1 MAFSSQIFT
10 APKIG
15 KGNISSPLSSG
26 ASKITKAAPKLRVN
40 RMMFQGRRTISSPA
54 LEAQSSI
61 ENTLSETNA
70 ILVEI
75 QKQLALDFAMRI
87 ADEEEKNK
95 RFKEEKSRKKLI
107 SKESS
112 IESIKKIG
120 GVIKKTAAV
129 VAAPVSGF
137 FDKILEFITTLGLGI
152 GANAVLT
159 WFEDEENRKKIGT
172 FFKILTANWK
182 LLRNILGV
190 IIGAGLALKVAGAIA
205 TIGTVLS
212 FLANPIVLGFLA
224 GAGLL
229 LAGKAAFDFIS
240 DAQAGGKEY
249 NAAHKVL
256 DRRLFEAGMNRMGG
270 DVSDLNQQQRS
281 RRGSGRR
288 GGRSEEQEK
297 IYQSVVS
304 KRKQLRTL
312 QKNRDAA
319 LEGVE
324 DDTERQK
331 IKLQYSVQIPGIVS
345 GIETRKIGGPV
356 IAGRPYIVG
365 DERGLETAEIFVPR
379 IDGTII
385 NNKRTQTILNGS
397 KNKGKVNF
405 LTMDLP
411 PIQMNKG
418 KPGPTPPAPKVPQ
431 ISSTNSADLW
441 RMKTPEIYGIY
452 V

>member
-1 MAFSSQIFT
+1 MAFSSQSFT

-26 ASKITKAAPKLRVN
+26 ASRITKTAPKLRVN
-40 RMMFQGRRTISSPA
+40 RINLGNKRTISSPA

-75 QKQLALDFAMRI
+75 QKQLSLDFSMRI
-87 ADEEEKNK
+87 ADEKEKNK
-95 RFKEEKSRKKLI
+95 TFKEEKSRKKLI

-120 GVIKKTAAV
+120 GAIKKIASV

-190 IIGAGLALKVAGAIA
+190 IIGAGLALKVANAVAIIGK
-205 TIGTVLS
+205 TI
-212 FLANPIVLGFLA
+212 A
-224 GAGLL
+224 L
-229 LAGKAAFDFIS
+229 LASGPGLAVIGGVLLAMGAVKAAEHFRKI
-240 DAQAGGKEY
+240 KEKR
-249 NAAHKVL
+249 ALEEEVSVGAK
-256 DRRLFEAGMNRMGG
+256 DPSKIGG
-270 DVSDLNQQQRS
+270 DD
-281 RRGSGRR
+281 GMTF
-288 GGRSEEQEK
+288 EEYKIFNYMEPGFEGLQDATVDPRIEK
-297 IYQSVVS
+297 N
-304 KRKQLRTL
+304 KQLRE
-312 QKNRDAA
+312 KVFSPDYDPM
-319 LEGVE
+319 
-324 DDTERQK
+324 DDTPQIIQREKTFGERVGDVFRP
-331 IKLQYSVQIPGIVS
+331 VQNFIYG
-345 GIETRKIGGPV
+345 GARAMGGPV
-356 IAGRPYIVG
+356 TAGQSYLVG
-365 DERGLETAEIFVPR
+365 EGGPEIFSPNINGSIV
-379 IDGTII
+379 

-418 KPGPTPPAPKVPQ
+418 KPGPTPPAPEVPQ

>member
-1 MAFSSQIFT
+1 MAFSSQSFT
-10 APKIG
+10 APKMG
-15 KGNISSPLSSG
+15 KGNMSSPLSFG
-26 ASKITKAAPKLRVN
+26 ASKLRVN
-40 RMMFQGRRTISSPA
+40 RINFGNKRIISSPA

-75 QKQLALDFAMRI
+75 QKQLSLDFSMRI
-87 ADEEEKNK
+87 ADEKEKNK
-95 RFKEEKSRKKLI
+95 TFKEEKSRKKLI

-120 GVIKKTAAV
+120 GAIKKTAAV

-159 WFEDEENRKKIGT
+159 WFEDEENRRKIGT
-172 FFKILTANWK
+172 FFKIVTANWK
-182 LLRNILGV
+182 LLRNILGLFV
-190 IIGAGLALKVAGAIA
+190 AAGLALKVANAILI
-205 TIGTVLS
+205 IGKAISLLASPPALLVIAGLS
-212 FLANPIVLGFLA
+212 A
-224 GAGLL
+224 GAKFIKDTGDTSNRLL
-229 LAGKAAFDFIS
+229 EEGGIDPEKAKVVGSEENKKATEILTE
-240 DAQAGGKEY
+240 QAS
-249 NAAHKVL
+249 NPL
-256 DRRLFEAGMNRMGG
+256 MGG
-270 DVSDLNQQQRS
+270 MYIPTLVQQQLGPDGEPKPRIGKKVTS
-281 RRGSGRR
+281 KFDVPLFAPIFQFLDQEGYKKFLEDKKQKLET
-288 GGRSEEQEK
+288 EEKPEQ
-297 IYQSVVS
+297 
-304 KRKQLRTL
+304 RKM
-312 QKNRDAA
+312 
-319 LEGVE
+319 
-324 DDTERQK
+324 
-331 IKLQYSVQIPGIVS
+331 
-345 GIETRKIGGPV
+345 GGPV

-365 DERGLETAEIFVPR
+365 DEKGLETAEIFVPR

-418 KPGPTPPAPKVPQ
+418 KPGPTPPAPEVPQ

>member
-1 MAFSSQIFT
+1 MAFSSQSFT
-10 APKIG
+10 APRMG
-15 KGNISSPLSSG
+15 KGNMSSPLSSG
-26 ASKITKAAPKLRVN
+26 ASKLRVN
-40 RMMFQGRRTISSPA
+40 RINFGNKRIISSPA

-75 QKQLALDFAMRI
+75 QKQLSLDFSMRI
-87 ADEEEKNK
+87 ADEKEKNK
-95 RFKEEKSRKKLI
+95 TFKEEKSRKKLI

-120 GVIKKTAAV
+120 GAIKKTAAV

-159 WFEDEENRKKIGT
+159 WFEDEENRRKIGT

-205 TIGTVLS
+205 TIGSVLS
-212 FLANPIVLGFLA
+212 LLANPVVLGFIAIA
-224 GAGLL
+224 GT
-229 LAGKAAFDFIS
+229 AAFLNWATGKVLEKF
-240 DAQAGGKEY
+240 AGGEEFLD
-249 NAAHKVL
+249 AHKKNDDPL
-256 DRRLFEAGMNRMGG
+256 
-270 DVSDLNQQQRS
+270 RS
-281 RRGSGRR
+281 TGVDKSGRIANPDYKVTGAMGQST
-288 GGRSEEQEK
+288 GGPQRIDVMEHGTPEQ
-297 IYQSVVS
+297 ISAYQ
-304 KRKQLRTL
+304 KWKQ
-312 QKNRDAA
+312 RDTEIRNIRADRDKK
-319 LEGVE
+319 LEGVTDE
-324 DDTERQK
+324 EERISIMLDSK
-331 IKLQYSVQIPGIVS
+331 NLLTP
-345 GIETRKIGGPV
+345 RKMGGPV

-418 KPGPTPPAPKVPQ
+418 KPGPTPPAPEVPQ